1 MTFAHTTSSG
11 VPDGGLA
18 TRFAASVG
26 GRQPHGG
33 DIVFASLPVTACAVR
48 AWYLGCVEK
57 SIDEFAIDGASYN

>member
-33 DIVFASLPVTACAVR
+33 DIVFASLPVTACAVQSMVF
-48 AWYLGCVEK
+48 GVCGKV
-57 SIDEFAIDGASYN
+57 D